1 MPALVPFVTT
11 LVFAAA
17 LHAGG
22 DGYTVGR
29 GDTLSGIAERTGVSS
44 AELARANAITD
55 PNLILAGQVLD
66 VPQPAA
72 PAQPS
77 TYTARAGDTLT
88 AIAAG
93 LGVSSAELARAN
105 GITDPNRIL
114 VGQVL
119 DVPGGASTRQ
129 ISAYS
134 RLGTWGHV
142 YDYVP
147 AFGGRTGVPQL
158 TPTSVAA
165 LAAAGIRT

>member
-77 TYTARAGDTLT
+77 TYTVRVGDTLT

-93 LGVSSAELARAN
+93 IRTLYLQAAVDSPRASGALEAPDLLGAFLTRAHA
-105 GITDPNRIL
+105 
-114 VGQVL
+114 VGMQV
-119 DVPGGASTRQ
+119 VA
-129 ISAYS
+129 
-134 RLGTWGHV
+134 W
-142 YDYVP
+142 YVP
-147 AFGGRTGVPQL
+147 T
-158 TPTSVAA
+158 
-165 LAAAGIRT
+165 